1 MDLTD
6 FAGDKPI
13 TEDSFAPLPKG
24 WYPTEIEKVSTK
36 TSAKGDRYLA
46 LQFTVIGERFANR
59 KLFVNLNLWHPKDT
73 VRRIAREQLQ
83 RLTGACGL
91 AKIPADAGEFQG
103 CRPELR
109 VETHNR
115 KTGEPYTNQLGE
127 PSNEVRGFRPPKGVA
142 TVEPGGRASEVDDE
156 DLAF

>member
-13 TEDSFAPLPKG
+13 TEDTYAPLPKG
-24 WYPTEIEKVSTK
+24 WYPTEIEKVTTK
-36 TSAKGDRYLA
+36 TSAKGDKYLA
-46 LQFTVIGERFANR
+46 LQFTVIGDRFANR
-59 KLFVNLNLWHPKDT
+59 KLFVNLNLWHPKDN

-91 AKIPADAGEFQG
+91 AKIPTDAGEFVG
-103 CRPELR
+103 HRPELR
-109 VETHNR
+109 VETHDR
-115 KTGEPYTNQLGE
+115 KTGQEYTNQLGE
-127 PSNEVRGFRPPKGVA
+127 PSNEVRGFRPPKGGA
-142 TVEPGGRASEVDDE
+142 SAEPGGRADEVDDD